1 MRYSGWGSTD
11 LKESPKMSKKR
22 RGEHPTS
29 EGVQEEG
36 GGHERWGEEE
46 KTKTKKNEKNFFLFM
61 SKATHHNPR
70 TKLVNSVP

>member
-36 GGHERWGEEE
+36 GGPWAMGRRRKDQDEEE
-46 KTKTKKNEKNFFLFM
+46 WEKLFPVYVKGHP
-61 SKATHHNPR
+61 S
-70 TKLVNSVP
+70 